1 MKITKVD
8 QKCLDL
14 ICQFEGFSE
23 KPYICP
29 AGVPT
34 IGYGSTRYP
43 SGNKVTMNDSHITKE
58 FALQML
64 AHDVKAFELSVDAL
78 CIDTIT
84 QNQFNALVS
93 FCYNL
98 GAGALKQSTLLKK
111 LNVNQNDKTI
121 RDEFMKWCYAGKTK
135 LAGLE
140 RRRKAEADLYFTV

>member
-1 MKITKVD
+1 MKITHIDEKGIN
-8 QKCLDL
+8 L
-14 ICQFEGFSE
+14 ICSFEGFSE

-34 IGYGSTRYP
+34 IGFGTTRYP
-43 SGNKVTMNDSHITKE
+43 SGNKVTMNDQSITKE
-58 FALQML
+58 FAIQLLQ
-64 AHDVKAFELSVDAL
+64 HDVKAFELSVDAL
-78 CIDTIT
+78 CVDSLT

-111 LNVNQNDKTI
+111 VNANTMDKTI
-121 RDEFMKWCYAGKTK
+121 KDEFLKWCYAGKTR

-140 RRRKAEADLYFTV
+140 RRRKAEANLYFTL